1 MKQITFVFFLIFLV
15 INCSFAQ
22 AKLNTTLYYD
32 HQSYYSIGCGVI
44 NYASVMTFMSDS
56 SRMGDN
62 VKRYNVVI
70 LCPELYGEGFFK
82 KGAKYKLTLSRDYK
96 KIRTLFT
103 KNNYSDLRKG
113 RNLYFCEEIEIIK

>member
-1 MKQITFVFFLIFLV
+1 MKQVIFVFFLILLV
-15 INCSFAQ
+15 INRSFAQ

-32 HQSYYSIGCGVI
+32 HQTYYSIGCGVI
-44 NYASVMTFMSDS
+44 NYASVMAFMSDS
-56 SRMGDN
+56 SRLSNN

-70 LCPELYGEGFFK
+70 VCPELYGEDFFK
-82 KGAKYKLTLSRDYK
+82 KGTRYKLTLSRDYK

-103 KNNYSDLRKG
+103 KNNYLDLRKG